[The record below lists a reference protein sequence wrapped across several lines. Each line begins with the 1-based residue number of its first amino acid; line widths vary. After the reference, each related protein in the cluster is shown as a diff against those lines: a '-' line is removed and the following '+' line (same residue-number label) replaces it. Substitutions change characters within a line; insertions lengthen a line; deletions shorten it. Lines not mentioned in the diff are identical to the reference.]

1 MSVSGIKAKVRKE
14 RVNKI
19 PCALDAFLLTNSY
32 FFYIFT
38 GAVGILFCFPTLDKY
53 VVLLHWN
60 FLIQFLLEVM
70 LASNILGES
79 NFGWL

>member
-1 MSVSGIKAKVRKE
+1 M
-14 RVNKI
+14 
-19 PCALDAFLLTNSY
+19 
-32 FFYIFT
+32 
-38 GAVGILFCFPTLDKY
+38 GILFCFPTLDKY

-60 FLIQFLLEVM
+60 FLIQLLLEVM